1 MTKVRVRV
9 AGWASLI
16 AIMIAF
22 MAAFTG
28 PPTSAAAAEVSF
40 KGNINVIIGTTPGGG
55 TDGTTRLVGRYLGKY
70 LPGKPNMIYRNMP
83 AGGGLKAT
91 NYLANQAKR
100 DGTVWMGGDGD
111 YIDAETLRRNVAKFD
126 PRAFHFIGGI
136 SRGGTV
142 VPLRKEKLAKLLDKS
157 KGPVIFGSQDGTGSL
172 VGLAMWAAEA
182 RGWNLR
188 FVIGYPG
195 TGALALASRR
205 GEIDGFGTSDRRV
218 LNALFSTGAFKGVVQ
233 VVQSRGGKIVA
244 RSSFPNVP
252 TLESIVSG
260 RLSGL
265 AKRAFAFWYTTN
277 QIDKWYALP
286 PKTPAKIVDAY
297 RKAFTQA
304 VKDPEFFKFGKHQ
317 FSADLE
323 AQTGGELA
331 RLVASSSYPSAEINA
346 YEVKLRVKY
355 GLPTKPLTDA
365 ELAKLAKKL
374 IKYKEVTSALK
385 DIKRKGRILYF
396 QAGAETHKVKVSG
409 RRTKVTIAGNKTKR
423 KHLKVGMTC
432 TFTYPENGG
441 EARRVDCK

>member
-1 MTKVRVRV
+1 MIQGR
-9 AGWASLI
+9 ACLLGWGSLI
-16 AIMIAF
+16 VFVTAF
-22 MAAFTG
+22 VGPAAGT
-28 PPTSAAAAEVSF
+28 AAEVSF

-55 TDGTTRLVGRYLGKY
+55 TDGTTRLVGRYLGRY

-111 YIDAETLRRNVAKFD
+111 YIDAETLRRDVAKFD

-142 VPLRKEKLAKLLDKS
+142 VPLNKGKVATLGDKT
-157 KGPVIFGSQDGTGSL
+157 KKPVVFGSQDGTGSL

-218 LNALFSTGAFKGVVQ
+218 LSALLGTGTFKGIVQ
-233 VVQSRGGKIVA
+233 VGQTKGGKVVA

-252 TLESIVSG
+252 TLDSIVSG

-265 AKRAFAFWYTTN
+265 AKRAYEFWYTTN

-286 PKTPAKIVDAY
+286 PKTPGPVVGAY

-304 VKDPEFFKFGKHQ
+304 AKDPEFLKFGKHQ

-331 RLVASSSYPSAEINA
+331 RLVATSSYPSAEINA

-374 IKYKEVTSALK
+374 IKYKEVTSALDK
-385 DIKRKGRILYF
+385 IKRGGRILYF
-396 QAGAETHKVKVSG
+396 KAGVETHKVKVSG
-409 RRTKVTIAGNKTKR
+409 RRTKVTIGGNKTKR
-423 KHLKVGMTC
+423 KHLKVGMRC
-432 TFTYPENGG
+432 KFTYPENGG